1 MAKKLK
7 LEDQNS
13 TDFRGLG
20 IVSAEKDYR
29 LCYFLNN
36 ELGLDFDKSVNIA
49 FFDPGKK
56 KRTPV
61 SCYIHQDTENGQI
74 LYLVKNRQEG
84 FFMVPEMK
92 QADFLFLEPMNQ
104 TNSLKKIKDA
114 ISNAFYIQGCFIIP
128 DQNLKHIDAE

>member
-7 LEDQNS
+7 LEEQNS
-13 TDFRGLG
+13 ADFRGLG

-29 LCYFLNN
+29 LCFFLNN
-36 ELGLDFDKSVNIA
+36 DLGLDFDKSVNIA
-49 FFDPGKK
+49 FFDQAKK
-56 KRTPV
+56 KRTSV
-61 SCYIHQDTENGQI
+61 SCHIHQDDENGQT

-92 QADFLFLEPMNQ
+92 QADYLFLEPTNQ
-104 TNSLKKIKDA
+104 PDSLKKIKNA
-114 ISNAFYIQGCFIIP
+114 ISNVSYIQGCFSIP